1 MAFGLTALQ
10 CALWAPWSLLTIESG
25 PTSNKTL
32 KKKRQ
37 KSQRVDSAVLHTL
50 RTAASQSAVISSAG
64 CGSVPAPTCTPY
76 LAAHRPWGRALIPR
90 LPFSVQST
98 TAQDYWKG
106 RHLSTS
112 KPPARA
118 AFLTGAENC
127 SPNTL
132 QCHWATWEPCSV
144 VQLPSQLA
152 VAATVTN
159 TGPSLVGR
167 VGTQNGTDCYTTA
180 TGKCNRSAAA
190 SEQSTFITAHLNHL
204 GSSHSPSI
212 VVIIIIIVIG
222 YLFLPLT
229 SQIN

>member
-1 MAFGLTALQ
+1 
-10 CALWAPWSLLTIESG
+10 
-25 PTSNKTL
+25 
-32 KKKRQ
+32 
-37 KSQRVDSAVLHTL
+37 VLHTL

-132 QCHWATWEPCSV
+132 QCHWATWEPCLV

-159 TGPSLVGR
+159 TGPSLAGR

-180 TGKCNRSAAA
+180 TAKCNRSAAA

-212 VVIIIIIVIG
+212 VVINIIIVIG